1 MRTDAILVNVG
12 RGGVVD
18 EEALVQAL
26 EGGRLARAALDVFST
41 EPLPQD
47 SPLWRL
53 PNVLVSPHTAGLSVQ
68 NERIVALFTENLR
81 RYLRGEELLSRV
93 RPTLLY

>member
-1 MRTDAILVNVG
+1 
-12 RGGVVD
+12 
-18 EEALVQAL
+18 
-26 EGGRLARAALDVFST
+26 
-41 EPLPQD
+41 
-47 SPLWRL
+47 
-53 PNVLVSPHTAGLSVQ
+53 LSVQ